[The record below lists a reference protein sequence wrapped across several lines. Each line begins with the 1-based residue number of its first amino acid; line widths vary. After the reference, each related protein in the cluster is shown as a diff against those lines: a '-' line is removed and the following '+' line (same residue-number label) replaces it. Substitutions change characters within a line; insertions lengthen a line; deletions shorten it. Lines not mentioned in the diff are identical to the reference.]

1 MTARKLICLKI
12 ILSRL
17 VRLSCPNRDPRPC
30 RDHPAAR
37 HKVGSL
43 AKRLSPRQPLL
54 SSRKLTQRYQS
65 ARLSNVPLNC
75 SFRWAGIRVRG
86 QNPQDLRVFVRI
98 LQRTG
103 IKQLILSR
111 PRRISFAIALP
122 AGSRLGPRRIR
133 TLLLKES

>member
-1 MTARKLICLKI
+1 LTRFLS
-12 ILSRL
+12 LSRT
-17 VRLSCPNRDPRPC
+17 NRDPGTR
-30 RDHPAAR
+30 RDHPSALY
-37 HKVGSL
+37 KVGSL
-43 AKRLSPRQPLL
+43 AKRLSPSQPLL
-54 SSRKLTQRYQS
+54 SIRKLTQRYQS